1 MEIQTLHFPITEQLY
16 YMRMKNKRTDALI
29 GIIKV
34 ELFFRGCRTL
44 KDRRGF
50 LRSLKDRLSNMGF
63 SVAQVGPPDI
73 IQRAWI
79 AAVCVSGDETGVTQM
94 LTRAEKLMYN
104 PEWELIS
111 IDKDIITDN
120 ELSEME

>member
-1 MEIQTLHFPITEQLY
+1 
-16 YMRMKNKRTDALI
+16 MKNKRTDAII
-29 GIIKV
+29 GLIKV

-50 LRSLKDRLSNMGF
+50 LLSLKKRLSNMGF

-79 AAVCVSGDETGVTQM
+79 AAVCVSGTETVVSQM
-94 LTRAEKLMYN
+94 LNSAEKFMYN

-111 IDKDIITDN
+111 IDKDIITDG
-120 ELSEME
+120 ELSEMEEHH

>member
-1 MEIQTLHFPITEQLY
+1 
-16 YMRMKNKRTDALI
+16 MKNDRINTVIGLI
-29 GIIKV
+29 RA

-50 LRSLKDRLSNMGF
+50 LRSLKDRLSNLGF

-79 AAVCVSGDETGVTQM
+79 AAVCVSATETGVSRM
-94 LTRAEKLMYN
+94 LNRAEKLMYN
-104 PEWELIS
+104 PEWELVN
-111 IDKDIITDN
+111 IDKDIITDS
-120 ELSEME
+120 ELSEMEEHL

>member
-1 MEIQTLHFPITEQLY
+1 
-16 YMRMKNKRTDALI
+16 MKNERTDTLI
-29 GIIKV
+29 GFIRV
-34 ELFFRGCRTL
+34 ELYFRGCRTL

-63 SVAQVGPPDI
+63 SVAQVGPPNI

-79 AAVCVSGDETGVTQM
+79 AAVCISGTETGASRM
-94 LTRAEKLMYN
+94 LNRAEKLMYN

-111 IDKDIITDN
+111 IDKDIITDG
-120 ELSEME
+120 ELSEMEEHY